1 MKLVTQEE
9 YEILLNEYREALR
22 KLHETKNKLDNVTTT
37 KEILSYTD

>member
-22 KLHETKNKLDNVTTT
+22 KLHETKNKLDNTTT
-37 KEILSYTD
+37 ERNIFSYTE